1 MIVPPIGLGRSRTT
15 KARPAV
21 EAARIAPPLTPEDLE
36 GTPLAV
42 RLGPLLLR
50 RGTGWVGP
58 IVLQGVTDPAAIAAA
73 MPPGA
78 FVDIRRDLGAVLAAQ
93 TARGWWWL
101 GGSLLLALLV
111 LVAGLRDLRSLRVL
125 AALGAAIVVCVAA
138 LSALGVR
145 LSLIHL
151 VALQLVVGVGLD
163 YALFFARR
171 QLDAEERARTLRT
184 LVTCCAMT
192 LLTFGLL
199 AGCQT
204 PLLRDIGMTVA
215 IGAVLAMA
223 FSFAFAGAGP
233 DETANDTMAAE
244 A

>member
-1 MIVPPIGLGRSRTT
+1 VSL
-15 KARPAV
+15 
-21 EAARIAPPLTPEDLE
+21 
-36 GTPLAV
+36 
-42 RLGPLLLR
+42 
-50 RGTGWVGP
+50 
-58 IVLQGVTDPAAIAAA
+58 
-73 MPPGA
+73 
-78 FVDIRRDLGAVLAAQ
+78 VLA
-93 TARGWWWL
+93 
-101 GGSLLLALLV
+101 LV
-111 LVAGLRDLRSLRVL
+111 VLMTGLRDLRSLRVL
-125 AALGAAIVVCVAA
+125 GALGAAIVVCVAVLVA
-138 LSALGVR
+138 FGVR

-171 QLDAEERARTLRT
+171 QLDEEERARTLRT
-184 LVTCCAMT
+184 LITCCAMT

-215 IGAVLAMA
+215 IGALLAMG

-233 DETANDTMAAE
+233 NEAE